1 MTVITERLAR
11 LRREI
16 AQRGMDGYV
25 VVTDDFH
32 GSEYVGDYFKA
43 RAYLSGFT
51 GSAGTLVVLP
61 DRAALWTDGRYFLQ
75 AAEQLT
81 GSTIELMRM
90 GQPGV
95 PAIGAFLAQH
105 LPEGGVLGFDG
116 RTVSSS
122 FAGTLEK
129 ALEAKH
135 IRFAG
140 GEDLVDVV
148 WPDRPALSD
157 RPVWE
162 LTGCGLSR
170 EEKLAKLR
178 EKMAAEDAA
187 YLLLTSLT
195 EIAWALNLRGGDVA
209 CTPVF
214 LSFLLIG
221 REDAQLCIQ
230 PQAVPADI
238 VEKLTACGVTLRPYV
253 AIYDLLRAL
262 PAGTRVMADS
272 ATANYRIMESLSHA
286 EVLDQPSPAVLM
298 KACKTQEETDGFRAA
313 HIKDGAALCRF
324 LYWLKTRIGEE
335 PMTELSAAARLAA
348 FRAEQ
353 PDFLDLSFDTIAGYG
368 PHGAIVHYD
377 PTPETDVP
385 LHPEG
390 LLLVDSGA
398 HYRQGTTDVTRTIAL
413 GPVTQEEKRMFT
425 LVLKGHLALAAARFP
440 HGATGENLDVLARL
454 PLWEQGLDYNH
465 GTGHGVGFILSVHE
479 GPQSFRWR
487 STDGRRI
494 PLEEGMVISN
504 EPGYYEAGKFGIRHE
519 NLVLVRAGETTDYG
533 QFMYLE
539 PLTMAPFDRDAIDVS
554 LLTEAELAQL
564 NGYHRLVYDTVA
576 PLLPAEEQAWLAA
589 ATAPLH
595 R

>member
-11 LRREI
+11 LRREM

-32 GSEYVGDYFKA
+32 GSEYVGGFFKA

-140 GEDLVDVV
+140 GEDLVDAV

-238 VEKLTACGVTLRPYV
+238 VEKLTACGVTLRPYG

-564 NGYHRLVYDTVA
+564 NGYHRLVYDAVA

>member
-11 LRREI
+11 LRREM

-32 GSEYVGDYFKA
+32 GSEYVGDFFKA

-129 ALEAKH
+129 ALEPKH

-140 GEDLVDVV
+140 GEDLVDAV

-195 EIAWALNLRGGDVA
+195 EIAWALDLRGGDVA

-238 VEKLTACGVTLRPYV
+238 VEKLTACGVTLRPYG